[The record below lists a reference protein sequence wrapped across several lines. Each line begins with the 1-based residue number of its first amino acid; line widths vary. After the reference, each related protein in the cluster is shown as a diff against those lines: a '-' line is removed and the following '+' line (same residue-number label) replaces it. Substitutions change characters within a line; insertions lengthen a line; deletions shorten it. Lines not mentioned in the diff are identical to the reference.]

1 MAVSFNLFADLPT
14 PGLNSRF
21 SLGLVSGGERRRE
34 QANRGHGNKLLWRD
48 IIYPQIDLEVEL
60 EIELEP
66 EKSDA
71 EAEVP
76 LDNHE
81 LSVN

>member
-1 MAVSFNLFADLPT
+1 M
-14 PGLNSRF
+14 
-21 SLGLVSGGERRRE
+21 SGGERRRE

-48 IIYPQIDLEVEL
+48 IIYPQIEL

>member
-1 MAVSFNLFADLPT
+1 M
-14 PGLNSRF
+14 
-21 SLGLVSGGERRRE
+21 
-34 QANRGHGNKLLWRD
+34 LWRD

>member
-1 MAVSFNLFADLPT
+1 MAVSFNLFADLST

-48 IIYPQIDLEVEL
+48 IIYPQIEL